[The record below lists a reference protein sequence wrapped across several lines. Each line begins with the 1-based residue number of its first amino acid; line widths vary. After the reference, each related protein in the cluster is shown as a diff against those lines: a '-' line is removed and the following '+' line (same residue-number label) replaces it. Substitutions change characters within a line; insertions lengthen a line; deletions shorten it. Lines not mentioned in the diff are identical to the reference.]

1 MGKNNNNQPKRRKRM
16 SFKERKEQDLLS
28 ALDDVYSEEESGKP
42 NKSKSAES
50 NDEIGKKSHGQK
62 AKEKPQEKPS
72 SEPGKTVVY
81 IDGEN
86 TFFQIFDAL
95 RRKKIIRY
103 REDLVKFDLRGLLE
117 KVLGEKKVE
126 VRYYGAKLKE
136 EDSTPELL
144 QRTQKMID
152 HKRRWV
158 GFLSSQHIE
167 FVNAG
172 ELRIRPVINP
182 HTKEHELNFEEK
194 GVDVKMAV
202 DMVDDAARGKVSK
215 AVIMSSDTDALAA
228 IHSAREHGTPVVYI
242 SHESRTND
250 SIIGSVD
257 ETRTFTGE
265 DIKQAFKRV
274 N

>member
-1 MGKNNNNQPKRRKRM
+1 MAKRDNNKPKRRKRM

-28 ALDDVYSEEESGKP
+28 ALDDVYSKEESR
-42 NKSKSAES
+42 ES
-50 NDEIGKKSHGQK
+50 DRSPTKHDQQH
-62 AKEKPQEKPS
+62 AKPS
-72 SEPGKTVVY
+72 KKRHKQTTGKTVVY

-86 TFFQIFDAL
+86 TFFQIFDEL
-95 RRKKIIRY
+95 RRKKLIRY
-103 REDLVKFDLRGLLE
+103 REDLVKFDLYGLLQNVLDE
-117 KVLGEKKVE
+117 KELE
-126 VRYYGAKLKE
+126 VRYYGAKLRE
-136 EDSTPELL
+136 EDSNPELL

-158 GFLSSQHIE
+158 GFLSSQNIE

-172 ELRIRPVINP
+172 ELRIRSVINP

-202 DMVDDAARGKVSK
+202 DMVDDAARGDVSK
-215 AVIMSSDTDALAA
+215 AVVMSSDTDAMAA
-228 IHSAREHGTPVVYI
+228 IHSAREHGATVVYV
-242 SHESRTND
+242 SHDSRTND
-250 SIIGSVD
+250 SLIGSVD
-257 ETRTFTGE
+257 ETRTFSSE

>member
-1 MGKNNNNQPKRRKRM
+1 MGKDNNKPKRRKRM

-28 ALDDVYSEEESGKP
+28 ALDDVYSKEESDQKKQESP
-42 NKSKSAES
+42 KKSKRSRPHKES
-50 NDEIGKKSHGQK
+50 QGQASQSH
-62 AKEKPQEKPS
+62 
-72 SEPGKTVVY
+72 GKTVVY

-86 TFFQIFDAL
+86 TFFQIFDEL
-95 RRKKIIRY
+95 RRKKLIRY
-103 REDLVKFDLRGLLE
+103 REDLVKFDLYGLLQS
-117 KVLGEKKVE
+117 VIGQQQLE
-126 VRYYGAKLKE
+126 VRYYGAKLRE
-136 EDSTPELL
+136 EDSNPDLL

-158 GFLSSQHIE
+158 GFLSSQNIE

-202 DMVDDAARGKVSK
+202 DMVDDAARGYVSK
-215 AVIMSSDTDALAA
+215 VVVMSSDTDALAA
-228 IHSAREHGTPVVYI
+228 IHSAREHGATVVYV
-242 SHESRTND
+242 SHDNRTND
-250 SIIGSVD
+250 SLIGSVD
-257 ETRTFTGE
+257 ETRTFTSK
-265 DIKQAFKRV
+265 DIEQAFKRV